1 MVYMMM
7 VLKTQNVISVLTDVS
22 PVLTELITVS
32 LVQLL
37 ELNQKEDVDVNL
49 DISKMETSVKDVL
62 LNV

>member
-7 VLKTQNVISVLTDVS
+7 VLKTQNVTSVLTDVS

-49 DISKMETSVKDVL
+49 DISKTETFALDVL
-62 LNV
+62 QNV